1 VELPYFR
8 EACVACNHR
17 QTPRNQVESGRESGL
32 ASFLMSWPTRSLSR
46 LQKMQLVCYMRPV
59 QKNCLVLL
67 NVSAAVAARLAVPS
81 TCVPP
86 GAVMLSTVNG
96 YHASLRQAAFERVRT
111 QRCFMDRV
119 VSVCFNVSDAI
130 GLCLNAPPV
139 PPAQFR
145 SGPYASLLWA
155 KWYFIAD
162 ALLVAHTT
170 LWIDSDVVLLQ
181 NPWAALVPQRQDPHV
196 APYHIQFQAERPIS
210 NPRWLRGEQ
219 MCLPVA
225 SSGINGGLL
234 LVRSAALAHSTR
246 TTFVSY
252 WLLRTTRTARCQQP
266 STRTFGRSGRHGAR
280 GRALG
285 RGVGITL
292 QLRNGSR
299 LRSRSFSPASC

>member
-1 VELPYFR
+1 
-8 EACVACNHR
+8 
-17 QTPRNQVESGRESGL
+17 
-32 ASFLMSWPTRSLSR
+32 
-46 LQKMQLVCYMRPV
+46 
-59 QKNCLVLL
+59 
-67 NVSAAVAARLAVPS
+67 
-81 TCVPP
+81 
-86 GAVMLSTVNG
+86 MLSTVNG

-234 LVRSAALAHSTR
+234 LVRSAALATRMARLRPNQHEVSNSGALDQDYLRELLASADYSYCSLPAAFYSHLWSIGSARRAWQSTR
-246 TTFVSY
+246 
-252 WLLRTTRTARCQQP
+252 Q
-266 STRTFGRSGRHGAR
+266 RSGNNVTVAERLALALPLIQPCELLTVHANGVSSRRQKLQVMRAALEKTR
-280 GRALG
+280 GCP
-285 RGVGITL
+285 T
-292 QLRNGSR
+292 R
-299 LRSRSFSPASC
+299 LPILSP